1 MKYVSSVSCTQC
13 VQCTNVQKRQRVVEC
28 VQERWQMSQ
37 TRLYSG
43 LVFSGAAA
51 AVQGS
56 TGRERKP
63 ANIRTL
69 HPTACFIAAGI
80 VRTRIVGGGAAP
92 ALPSVQLRTRPPPPL
107 LASSLLF
114 SYHYSGSLILS
125 LTHSRV
131 LFPALVK
138 VDSICYASPRIIF
151 NVTDKCPTLLS
162 LHTGALFYLVQIHHH
177 SGRVTSSALLRHLRD
192 LM

>member
-1 MKYVSSVSCTQC
+1 
-13 VQCTNVQKRQRVVEC
+13 
-28 VQERWQMSQ
+28 MSQ

-92 ALPSVQLRTRPPPPL
+92 ALPSVQLRTRPRILSPL
-107 LASSLLF
+107 LLPLFRIVNLVSHSLP
-114 SYHYSGSLILS
+114 SIVPR
-125 LTHSRV
+125 TRV
-131 LFPALVK
+131 PRLVK

-151 NVTDKCPTLLS
+151 NVTVKCPTLLS
-162 LHTGALFYLVQIHHH
+162 LHIGALFYLVQIHHH
-177 SGRVTSSALLRHLRD
+177 SGRVTSSALLQHLRD